1 MEEII
6 GKLSEIEAAASAI
19 MEEALQKKKTMAL
32 ELDRRKKEWS
42 ENLEQ
47 QTQQKIERLKQ
58 EMGEDIENS
67 LKVQKDK
74 AKDYLDKLHALYNQN
89 HDSYVNSLFNELI
102 KVSL

>member
-32 ELDRRKKEWS
+32 ELDRRKKDWS

-89 HDSYVNSLFNELI
+89 HDSKFI
-102 KVSL
+102 I